1 MDERRETG
9 QLHAAACSCGP
20 KATGHGVGSGTHVK
34 NDRALEPRDQE
45 VHASGW
51 AAG

>member
-9 QLHAAACSCGP
+9 QLQLQSQGH
-20 KATGHGVGSGTHVK
+20 GHGVGSGTHVK

-45 VHASGW
+45 VHASGCW
-51 AAG
+51 AGAG